1 MSILY
6 VFILLGLLAFI
17 IHLLEW
23 LLKPS
28 LNQNEAHS
36 PDYRLVALRQQ
47 NGFTQKEAA
56 EYLKTSWYAIYD
68 YEEGRKN
75 PVPESWNRIL
85 EARLTSAAGD

>member
-36 PDYRLVALRQQ
+36 PDYRLIALRQQ

-56 EYLKTSWYAIYD
+56 RYLKTSWYAIYD
-68 YEEGRKN
+68 YEEGRKY
-75 PVPESWNRIL
+75 PVPESWYRIL
-85 EARLTSAAGD
+85 EARLTSF